1 VIELVPAADAAEAI
15 KARAERR
22 TYLTERGYSV
32 VDVAMAEVE
41 ADVTKVLNGL
51 ASVCVSSSSAP

>member
-1 VIELVPAADAAEAI
+1 VPADDVAEAI